1 MFYRAG
7 AAGQSLRYLPPKALD
22 ADAANNPTASKQE
35 VQMTK
40 EEIAISKVLKDA
52 FPAYVNSLQLKDEQ
66 GNLLTLD
73 K

>member
-1 MFYRAG
+1 
-7 AAGQSLRYLPPKALD
+7 
-22 ADAANNPTASKQE
+22 
-35 VQMTK
+35 MTK

-73 K
+73 KDGNGSFRDYIKGKYMHRMH